1 MSGINSGNAL
11 DAGASAYWLPF
22 IATKNTE
29 FSDGIHEDVSSDLTR
44 EHGPG
49 GKKQP
54 WPVSSGKPGGVGM
67 LDQLGGTTGKL
78 GNDASIQSGSSFA
91 AGASSATKDTE
102 LTSGIHEDSARGIES
117 VKGASNMFFPS
128 STSSSGSGSGTGSN
142 ILSNIKDEAN
152 AAKENISAASNQ
164 NMTSTSNTSG
174 GLLGGLKD
182 KIGGVFGSATHTGT
196 DSPMAAGASSATKDT
211 DLSDGIYEEGTNAI
225 ESVRG
230 ATARRST

>member
-11 DAGASAYWLPF
+11 DAGASA
-22 IATKNTE
+22 ATKNTE